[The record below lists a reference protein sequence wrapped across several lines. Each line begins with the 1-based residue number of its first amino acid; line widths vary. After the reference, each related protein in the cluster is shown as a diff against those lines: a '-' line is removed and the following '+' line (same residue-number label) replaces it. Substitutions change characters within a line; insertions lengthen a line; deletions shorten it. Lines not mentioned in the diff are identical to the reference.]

1 MKSGFSFTTVRSFE
15 PASTDPGLANR
26 CVAGLSDELGERVVV
41 LDDRREPSLELLR
54 FRSSL
59 TTIPGFEVA
68 LRRRVELL
76 RQFRHASFGAPPA
89 VEYLGA
95 DRRLILLSSHT
106 EGTRL
111 RGVVEHARGPA
122 FASSLIQQLTPAL
135 AAFHQYGSNI
145 GHGALTASRVVIS
158 PGGQLIIVEHVLGP
172 ALERLQLTTE
182 RMLVDLGLPVP
193 DPGTGNRFRIDART
207 DFFQLGLIALSILR
221 GRQLRPDEYRE
232 NLRHVLDE
240 AIAASESESAGP
252 LGGLRDWLERA
263 LQLDGR
269 AFPSSEDA
277 LKALHDVA
285 NVGVRGHATQL
296 WHNVVEETAFLEEIA
311 PAVLPDLEP
320 DDPVIVVT
328 PIDAPS
334 VALQPPE
341 ESAPTSL
348 QSITEPRAIPASEV
362 QATEELEEQP
372 MQQPQTV
379 WSAPKT
385 NVQSPPP
392 SRPKWSPPVFFRKP
406 NGYLHWAIAAL
417 AICAIAEAVVI
428 AMLLRGRWVAP
439 APVRMADVKLETSD
453 PGATVV
459 VDGQSAGVTPL
470 QLKIGP
476 DVRSISVASPRP
488 AAPTPE
494 AVVGSTGKENL
505 DPGGG
510 REPVAAARSGNAPAA
525 VPAPQRLGGIRLSS
539 PIALEVFEGDTRLGS
554 SATEIVSASVGRHE
568 LDLVNSAL
576 GFKSRQVV
584 EVKAGRVVSLVVTPP
599 NGRININAVPWAE
612 VLIDG
617 KSVGETPL
625 GNLSIPLGEHEIV
638 FRHPQLGE
646 QRRTATVRSDTITR
660 VTVNLE
666 R

>member
-1 MKSGFSFTTVRSFE
+1 
-15 PASTDPGLANR
+15 
-26 CVAGLSDELGERVVV
+26 
-41 LDDRREPSLELLR
+41 
-54 FRSSL
+54 
-59 TTIPGFEVA
+59 
-68 LRRRVELL
+68 
-76 RQFRHASFGAPPA
+76 
-89 VEYLGA
+89 
-95 DRRLILLSSHT
+95 
-106 EGTRL
+106 
-111 RGVVEHARGPA
+111 
-122 FASSLIQQLTPAL
+122 
-135 AAFHQYGSNI
+135 
-145 GHGALTASRVVIS
+145 
-158 PGGQLIIVEHVLGP
+158 
-172 ALERLQLTTE
+172 
-182 RMLVDLGLPVP
+182 
-193 DPGTGNRFRIDART
+193 
-207 DFFQLGLIALSILR
+207 
-221 GRQLRPDEYRE
+221 
-232 NLRHVLDE
+232 
-240 AIAASESESAGP
+240 
-252 LGGLRDWLERA
+252 
-263 LQLDGR
+263 
-269 AFPSSEDA
+269 
-277 LKALHDVA
+277 
-285 NVGVRGHATQL
+285 
-296 WHNVVEETAFLEEIA
+296 
-311 PAVLPDLEP
+311 
-320 DDPVIVVT
+320 
-328 PIDAPS
+328 
-334 VALQPPE
+334 
-341 ESAPTSL
+341 
-348 QSITEPRAIPASEV
+348 
-362 QATEELEEQP
+362 

-379 WSAPKT
+379 WAAPKT
-385 NVQSPPP
+385 SVQSPSP
-392 SRPKWSPPVFFRKP
+392 SSSTWSPPVFFRKP

-494 AVVGSTGKENL
+494 TVVGSTGKENL

-510 REPVAAARSGNAPAA
+510 REPAVGAARPGNAPAT

-539 PIALEVFEGDTRLGS
+539 PIAVDVFEGDTRLGS

-584 EVKAGRVVSLVVTPP
+584 EVKAGRVVPLVVTPP